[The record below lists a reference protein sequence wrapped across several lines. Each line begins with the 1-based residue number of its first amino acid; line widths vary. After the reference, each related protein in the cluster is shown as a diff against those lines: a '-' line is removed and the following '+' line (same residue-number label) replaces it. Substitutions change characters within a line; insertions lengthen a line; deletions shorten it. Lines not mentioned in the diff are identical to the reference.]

1 MNDTEPADLK
11 KVEDILKAQKPFL
24 NAYDSSN
31 VSRKLASGEIVIGHI
46 YNNNAL
52 QARLG
57 IEGDYSGNPD
67 IIFVLPKEGAT
78 VWQDNMCIVADSPN
92 QYTAHVFINYMM
104 RPEVAAKNAA
114 FNLGVPPNA
123 DAEKLLDPKVQEL
136 LYKEGFAPD
145 AETLKRLEWIQ
156 KSGDQFTA
164 FTDLWTAVKGE

>member
-1 MNDTEPADLK
+1 MPGQEEISNQQRLLTTHRRTLAHLLQPA
-11 KVEDILKAQKPFL
+11 A
-24 NAYDSSN
+24 
-31 VSRKLASGEIVIGHI
+31 GEIIAGHI

-67 IIFVLPKEGAT
+67 IVFVIPKEGGT

-136 LYKEGFAPD
+136 FKEGFAPD
-145 AETLKRLEWIQ
+145 AETLKRLEWIVRND
-156 KSGDQFTA
+156 KTGA